1 MLPMLTRKTDR
12 IPWSGLRT
20 EIDRLFED
28 FLDGNGERVA
38 LPNAFMPTIDMKET
52 DANVVVEVELPGLKS
67 NEIDVYVVE
76 GTLILRGERK
86 QEKEE
91 KTKLWHRS
99 ERFWGKFERRLVLPD
114 YVDPEKIDATFKEGV
129 LTLTIAR
136 RPDQKPK
143 TIPVKVK

>member
-1 MLPMLTRKTDR
+1 MRVPITR
-12 IPWSGLRT
+12 L
-20 EIDRLFED
+20 
-28 FLDGNGERVA
+28 LDGNGERVA